1 MNGFFYF
8 FNMTRTEL
16 SSLGEFGLI
25 NRISPHFQSI
35 HKQTIKGIG
44 DDAAV
49 IDNGGDDYFLIS
61 TDMLLEGVHFDLSYV
76 PLKHLG
82 YKAVAVNVSDI
93 AAMNGTPRQI
103 TVNIGLSNRISVEA
117 VDEIYSGILAACEAY
132 NVDLVGGD
140 TSTSRSGLVLSIT
153 ATGVVKKDKIAY
165 RSTAQASDV
174 ICVSGDLGAAYS
186 GLQVLEREKKEF
198 LENPSM
204 QPQLDEKSYVVGR
217 QLRPEARTDI
227 VYELQEAGVVPTAMI
242 DVSDGLASE
251 LLHLCSQSKTGAV
264 IFEEHLPIDD
274 QTYLTA
280 EEFKI
285 SPLTIAL
292 NGGEDYELLFTIK
305 AADYEKLKNS
315 SNISF
320 IGYMTKE
327 ADKIELQ
334 TTSGQYYP
342 VTAQGWQHLM
352 NNG

>member
-1 MNGFFYF
+1 
-8 FNMTRTEL
+8 
-16 SSLGEFGLI
+16 
-25 NRISPHFQSI
+25 
-35 HKQTIKGIG
+35 
-44 DDAAV
+44 
-49 IDNGGDDYFLIS
+49 
-61 TDMLLEGVHFDLSYV
+61 
-76 PLKHLG
+76 
-82 YKAVAVNVSDI
+82 
-93 AAMNGTPRQI
+93 
-103 TVNIGLSNRISVEA
+103 
-117 VDEIYSGILAACEAY
+117 
-132 NVDLVGGD
+132 
-140 TSTSRSGLVLSIT
+140 
-153 ATGVVKKDKIAY
+153 
-165 RSTAQASDV
+165 
-174 ICVSGDLGAAYS
+174 LGAAYA

-198 LENPSM
+198 LENPNM
-204 QPQLDEKSYVVGR
+204 QPQLDDKSYVVGR

-280 EEFKI
+280 DEFKI

-327 ADKIELQ
+327 PDKIELQ
-334 TTSGQYYP
+334 TTGGQYYP

-352 NNG
+352 NNE